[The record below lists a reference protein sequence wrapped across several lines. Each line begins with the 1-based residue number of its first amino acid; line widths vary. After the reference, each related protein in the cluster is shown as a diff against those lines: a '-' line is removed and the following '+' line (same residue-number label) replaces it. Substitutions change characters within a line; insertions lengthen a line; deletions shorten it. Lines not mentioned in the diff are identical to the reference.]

1 MEKDDGVGGGG
12 VDVGCIRQEG
22 NIYTTMMVE
31 LLVMMMN
38 LTAPKYCCCGGV
50 GIKAMSDVA
59 IKVMVDNRCCS
70 LAMVVILRRIS
81 MTMVMLMAIDCEN
94 GVVVVVAEYCS
105 LCLVVK
111 AMVLLMMATML

>member
-12 VDVGCIRQEG
+12 VDDGCILQEG

-50 GIKAMSDVA
+50 GIEAMSDVA

-70 LAMVVILRRIS
+70 LVMVVILRRIS

-94 GVVVVVAEYCS
+94 GVVVVVEYCS
-105 LCLVVK
+105 LCLVLN
-111 AMVLLMMATML
+111 AMVLLMMETML